1 MQAKSLKPICEVK
14 IYNLSNK
21 KICFCSENGGG
32 NPLLTKEGLG
42 EVIQKLTNRQFRL
55 DNMFQQIPHGNIHDF

>member
-42 EVIQKLTNRQFRL
+42 EVIQKINQPVIWIGQYVPVNSAR
-55 DNMFQQIPHGNIHDF
+55 